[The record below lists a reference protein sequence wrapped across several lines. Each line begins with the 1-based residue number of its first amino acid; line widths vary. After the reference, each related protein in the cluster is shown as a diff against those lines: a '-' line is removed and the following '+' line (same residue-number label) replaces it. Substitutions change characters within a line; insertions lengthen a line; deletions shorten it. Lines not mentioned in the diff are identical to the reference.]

1 MNILKTT
8 AIVAVS
14 FIATLSVAAIM
25 GFQLTEI
32 TAEEVTRTQYMFVEG
47 VEITADFKFREGEEI
62 VPVQVFTQTK
72 GFGRSEPF
80 IFTMQKIVGNTPFLQ
95 QHADESFLFRNSEL
109 QKQDYNPF
117 DVEILLATG
126 PYVKRSF
133 SYTDCFIDKYDVTTL
148 RDNEEGYTNKG
159 FAVVENY
166 LIECRSMQPNNPS
179 LQAMEDSKNQVDP
192 TTKSSLDYQ
201 LEQRQMIK

>member
-1 MNILKTT
+1 MSLLKTT
-8 AIVAVS
+8 SIVAVS
-14 FIATLSVAAIM
+14 VIATLSVAAIM

-32 TAEEVTRTQYMFVEG
+32 TAQEVTRTQYMYVEG
-47 VEITADFKFREGEEI
+47 VEITADFKFSEGEEI
-62 VPVQVFTQTK
+62 VPFQVFTQTK
-72 GFGRSEPF
+72 GFDRSEPF
-80 IFTMQKIVGNTPFLQ
+80 IFTTQKIVGNTPMLHK
-95 QHADESFLFRNSEL
+95 HADESFFFRNSEL

-117 DVEILLATG
+117 DVDILLATG

-166 LIECRSMQPNNPS
+166 LIECRAMQPNNPS
-179 LQAMEDSKNQVDP
+179 LQALEDAKNDVEAQ
-192 TTKSSLDYQ
+192 TKSSLDYQ

>member
-8 AIVAVS
+8 SIVALSV
-14 FIATLSVAAIM
+14 IATLAVAAIM

-32 TAEEVTRTQYMFVEG
+32 TAQEVQKSQYLYVEG

-72 GFGRSEPF
+72 GFDRSEPF
-80 IFTMQKIVGNTPFLQ
+80 IFTMQKIVGFTPTLHK
-95 QHADESFLFRNSEL
+95 HADESFLFRNSEL

-117 DVEILLATG
+117 DVDVLLATG

-166 LIECRSMQPNNPS
+166 LIECRAMQPNNPS
-179 LQAMEDSKNQVDP
+179 LQALEDAKNDVEAQ
-192 TTKSSLDYQ
+192 TKSSLDYQ

>member
-8 AIVAVS
+8 SIVALSV
-14 FIATLSVAAIM
+14 IATLAVAAIM

-32 TAEEVTRTQYMFVEG
+32 IAQEVTRTQYMYVEG
-47 VEITADFKFREGEEI
+47 VEITADFKFSEGEEI
-62 VPVQVFTQTK
+62 VPFQVFTQTK
-72 GFGRSEPF
+72 GFDRSEPF
-80 IFTMQKIVGNTPFLQ
+80 IFTMQKIVGFTPTLHK
-95 QHADESFLFRNSEL
+95 HADESFLFRNSEL

-179 LQAMEDSKNQVDP
+179 LQAIEDSQNHVDP
-192 TTKSSLDYQ
+192 TTKSSMDYQ
-201 LEQRQMIK
+201 LEQRDLLK